1 MTGSTHANQLPTR
14 RIADLEVSVV
24 GLGGMRLSWEYMLPH
39 RDRAIATLHT
49 ALDLGITLLD
59 TANVYCPFWNEI
71 GHNER
76 LIAEALRTYT
86 GPADLD
92 AVVLATKGG
101 LLRDEGDVWRRDA
114 SVDSLRRS
122 VELSLGDLEIDAIP
136 IYQLHRHDVRMTY
149 ADQMRSLIAL
159 KDEGLI
165 ERIGL
170 SNVNAAEFE
179 VALEVLGGPND
190 GGLVSV
196 QNEYSPRHRGD
207 TEVLER
213 CGEHGI
219 AFLPW
224 SPLGG
229 TDDSR
234 AIGSRFGAIAE
245 IADAHAA
252 TPQEIALAWLI
263 AISPVM
269 IPIPGA
275 TTPQTVE
282 SIVRSASI
290 VLTADE
296 VAQISA
302 TEPDGTSMATKDPER
317 SPLH

>member
-1 MTGSTHANQLPTR
+1 MTAPTLPTR

-39 RDRAIATLHT
+39 RDRAIATLHA

-86 GPADLD
+86 GAADL
-92 AVVLATKGG
+92 AGVVIATKGG

-122 VELSLGDLEIDAIP
+122 CELSLEALEISSIP

-149 ADQMRSLIAL
+149 AEQMRSLLAL

-170 SNVNAAEFE
+170 SNVNAAELE
-179 VALEVLGGPND
+179 VALEVLGGPAD
-190 GGLVSV
+190 GGLVSI
-196 QNEYSPRHRGD
+196 QNEFSPRHRGD
-207 TEVLER
+207 ADVLAR
-213 CGEHGI
+213 CGELGI

-245 IADAHAA
+245 IADECAA
-252 TPQEIALAWLI
+252 TPQEVALAWLI
-263 AISPVM
+263 GLSDVI

-275 TTPQTVE
+275 TTPQTVA
-282 SIVRSASI
+282 SIVRSAS
-290 VLTADE
+290 LALSTE
-296 VAQISA
+296 QMQRISD
-302 TEPDGTSMATKDPER
+302 TEPDATSIATKDPER
-317 SPLH
+317 SALR

>member
-1 MTGSTHANQLPTR
+1 MSALPTR

-39 RDRAIATLHT
+39 RDRAIETLHR

-86 GPADLD
+86 GPADLSK
-92 AVVLATKGG
+92 VVLATKGG

-122 VELSLGDLEIDAIP
+122 VELSLADLEISSIP
-136 IYQLHRHDVRMTY
+136 LYQLHRHDVRMTY
-149 ADQMRSLIAL
+149 ADQMRSLKTL
-159 KDEGLI
+159 QDEGLI

-170 SNVNAAEFE
+170 SNVNGVELM
-179 VALEVLGGPND
+179 VAVDVLGGPHD
-190 GGLVSV
+190 RGLVSV
-196 QNEYSPRHRGD
+196 QNEFSPRHRGD
-207 TEVLER
+207 ADVLDR
-213 CGEHGI
+213 CGEMGI

-234 AIGSRFGAIAE
+234 VIGSRFAVLAE
-245 IADAHAA
+245 IAEAHEA

-275 TTPQTVE
+275 TSPSTVE

-296 VAQISA
+296 VAQINA

-317 SPLH
+317 SALR

>member
-1 MTGSTHANQLPTR
+1 MLPTR
-14 RIADLEVSVV
+14 RIADLEVSAI

-39 RDRAIATLHT
+39 RERALATIHT

-86 GPADLD
+86 GPADLSK
-92 AVVLATKGG
+92 VVLATKGG

-122 VELSLGDLEIDAIP
+122 CEQSLRDLGIDAIP
-136 IYQLHRHDVRMTY
+136 IYQLHRHDLRMTY
-149 ADQMRSLIAL
+149 ADQMRSMLAL
-159 KDEGLI
+159 KSEGLI

-170 SNVNAAEFE
+170 SNVNAEELE
-179 VALEVLGGPND
+179 VALDVLGGPSD
-190 GGLVSV
+190 GGLVSI
-196 QNEYSPRHRGD
+196 QNEYSPRYRGD
-207 TEVLER
+207 VEVLDR
-213 CGEHGI
+213 CGELGI

-229 TDDSR
+229 SDDCR
-234 AIGSRFGAIAE
+234 VIGSRFGAIAE

-252 TPQEIALAWLI
+252 TAQEIALAWLL

-275 TTPQTVE
+275 TQPGTVE
-282 SIVRSASI
+282 SIVRSLGITLS
-290 VLTADE
+290 ADE
-296 VAQISA
+296 VARIGA
-302 TEPDGTSMATKDPER
+302 TEPNDESLATKDPER
-317 SPLH
+317 SPLR